1 MIPKEKWCEY
11 LASQATQGMGS
22 ETWMKYKECNLWIRA
37 GTFTNGDAIDA
48 IILRTKCV
56 PTRECISRY
65 RSVLDTR
72 CRRCG
77 TTTELGCYFSGWCP
91 AVKRS
96 RMLRHNSLCTI
107 LGSKAQKQGWTVH
120 WEPVLQGPK
129 GRLEPDLI
137 FVKEEVALVVDPIVI
152 WERNSA
158 CLEKASE
165 AKVTKYGSLQNE
177 TREKFHVKEVQVF
190 GLPLNRRR
198 VDSAE

>member
-1 MIPKEKWCEY
+1 
-11 LASQATQGMGS
+11 
-22 ETWMKYKECNLWIRA
+22 
-37 GTFTNGDAIDA
+37 
-48 IILRTKCV
+48 
-56 PTRECISRY
+56 
-65 RSVLDTR
+65 
-72 CRRCG
+72 
-77 TTTELGCYFSGWCP
+77 
-91 AVKRS
+91 
-96 RMLRHNSLCTI
+96 MLRHNSLCTI